1 MARVELIYLPHGE
14 DGTKQGVDDYLVAG
28 HSVDDLLGLA
38 TTTLREPPEGAEAS
52 EEPTTQATELVRYA
66 DDAYLFHTQDGEAYA
81 TFPLEEKC

>member
-38 TTTLREPPEGAEAS
+38 TTTLREPPEGAEAA
-52 EEPTTQATELVRYA
+52 EEPDTQAAELVRYA
-66 DDAYLFHTQDGEAYA
+66 DDAHLFHTPDGESYA
-81 TFPLEEKC
+81 AFPLEDC